1 MLSKKLQ
8 KLLAN
13 ETNHILDSMNEFR
26 KNHERISNSIG
37 ESKKRMDEKSK
48 KRRLIQNK

>member
-8 KLLAN
+8 KLFVKEA
-13 ETNHILDSMNEFR
+13 TNLLDDMDEFR
-26 KNHERISNSIG
+26 KKHERISNSIA
-37 ESKKRMDEKSK
+37 ESKKRMDEKAK

>member
-8 KLLAN
+8 KIFSKEANHLL
-13 ETNHILDSMNEFR
+13 DDMDEFR
-26 KNHERISNSIG
+26 KNHKRISDSIA
-37 ESKKRMDEKSK
+37 ESKKRMDEKAK